1 MWLASIAGIKGNSH
15 RLSYLIITVCVLSG
29 IANIWELGG
38 LLPILTRSVFSTV
51 RVFCGAGGAGFSLT
65 PETAQL
71 SQALGSNP
79 SRT

>member
-15 RLSYLIITVCVLSG
+15 CLSYLIITVCVLSG
-29 IANIWELGG
+29 IANVWELGG
-38 LLPILTRSVFSTV
+38 LLPILIQSVVSIV
-51 RVFCGAGGAGFSLT
+51 RVFRGAGGGGFSLT
-65 PETAQL
+65 PQTARL

>member
-1 MWLASIAGIKGNSH
+1 MLLASIAGIKGNLH

-29 IANIWELGG
+29 IANIRELGS
-38 LLPILTRSVFSTV
+38 LLSVLIQSVFSIV
-51 RVFCGAGGAGFSLT
+51 RVFRGAGGGGFSLV
-65 PETAQL
+65 PETAEL